1 MDKRMTATMIGAGIA
16 AYGAWRAIRAW
27 QSRGQDHHTTGG
39 LTQAGERDDEMEASE
54 ESFPASDPPART
66 VTTGPL
72 AG

>member
-27 QSRGQDHHTTGG
+27 QSRGQNHHGTTG
-39 LTQAGERDDEMEASE
+39 LTQAGERDEVLEASE
-54 ESFPASDPPART
+54 DSFPASDPPAHT